1 MGHVLIYGG
10 SGATGAAAAR
20 LLVAAGYAVHLAG
33 RNESRLA
40 AIAAEL
46 GAGYSV
52 ADAMDETSFA
62 RVSAEVDRPLSGLVY
77 AVGSITLRPLSR
89 LPAPA
94 M

>member
-46 GAGYSV
+46 V
-52 ADAMDETSFA
+52 
-62 RVSAEVDRPLSGLVY
+62 VSRKWWKLDGGVISG
-77 AVGSITLRPLSR
+77 
-89 LPAPA
+89 
-94 M
+94 